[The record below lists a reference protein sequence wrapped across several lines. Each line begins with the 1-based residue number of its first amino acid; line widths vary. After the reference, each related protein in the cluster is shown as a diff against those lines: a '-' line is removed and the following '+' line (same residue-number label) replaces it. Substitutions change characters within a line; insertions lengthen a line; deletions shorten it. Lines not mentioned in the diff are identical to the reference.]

1 VFQIL
6 EILVRAVVE
15 DMTDNHGDQAS
26 SLRAKVQELLG
37 RVTSRHSTDA
47 EIWRHYALLY
57 GDGHS
62 TRPEDNEKVR
72 PSNIP
77 VTFDCANATLE
88 IYFVSSGGGE
98 KVIIVMDLEPVKSYL

>member
-1 VFQIL
+1 MFQIL

-77 VTFDCANATLE
+77 LT
-88 IYFVSSGGGE
+88 S
-98 KVIIVMDLEPVKSYL
+98 P